1 MQGSGGTSNLSHT
14 VSFDEDGSDGYWW
27 TRSSWWW
34 CGSEDL
40 ALGGIKDN
48 DDDGVDVD
56 VRQEMDSGSEGMS
69 NSLTKPGWF
78 STINNQTTSVLH
90 PDYLHPK

>member
-14 VSFDEDGSDGYWW
+14 VSFDEDGSVGYQWAS
-27 TRSSWWW
+27 SSWWW

-40 ALGGIKDN
+40 DLGGMKDN

-56 VRQEMDSGSEGMS
+56 VRQEMDGGGEGTS
-69 NSLTKPGWF
+69 NSLTEPGP
-78 STINNQTTSVLH
+78 STTRQRPS
-90 PDYLHPK
+90 